1 MAGVL
6 HLPVPLR
13 RLPLRDHHRASQRDR
28 HAHDNEEEG
37 PGRET
42 GNLSVSESQASTCA
56 ARFKPHPWILFR
68 SLNSRLLMSMR
79 LAVRRLNSRKMFEI
93 RTWERFQFSID
104 TQHEKVAT
112 APV

>member
-56 ARFKPHPWILFR
+56 ARFKPHR
-68 SLNSRLLMSMR
+68 SLDSFP
-79 LAVRRLNSRKMFEI
+79 VTEFEASD
-93 RTWERFQFSID
+93 EY
-104 TQHEKVAT
+104 
-112 APV
+112 APGRPQA